1 MRTPASEL
9 SPPRRPATLRLP
21 HRRIAT
27 SPHRRVTAPPA
38 GNIFEGDWKEGKPQ
52 LKDTKSK
59 DWANLL
65 PWLNETVT
73 LTLTLALTLT
83 LPSRATLAQRDGA
96 HPFAEELALTLTRI
110 RTRTRTRWGRC
121 PPLRGGTAATSPC

>member
-1 MRTPASEL
+1 MCSCAHSCLLPPSSLHPAA
-9 SPPRRPATLRLP
+9 PP
-21 HRRIAT
+21 HRCPA
-27 SPHRRVTAPPA
+27 APPA

-73 LTLTLALTLT
+73 LTLTLTLT
-83 LPSRATLAQRDGA
+83 CYPGS
-96 HPFAEELALTLTRI
+96 
-110 RTRTRTRWGRC
+110 TRWRS
-121 PPLRGGTAATSPC
+121 PLRGGTHPNPNPNPNPKSKQVGSVPTPSRRNGGYESVLTDEPEHR

>member
-1 MRTPASEL
+1 MCGWAGGAWHIARVQRVCSCAHSRLLPPSSLHPAA
-9 SPPRRPATLRLP
+9 PP
-21 HRRIAT
+21 HRCPA
-27 SPHRRVTAPPA
+27 APPA

-73 LTLTLALTLT
+73 LTPNPNPHV
-83 LPSRATLAQRDGA
+83 LPWLNEMAPT
-96 HPFAEELALTLTRI
+96 
-110 RTRTRTRWGRC
+110 
-121 PPLRGGTAATSPC
+121 PLRRNSP

>member
-9 SPPRRPATLRLP
+9 SPPRRPATHRLP
-21 HRRIAT
+21 HRRIAA
-27 SPHRRVTAPPA
+27 SPRRRVTAPPA

-65 PWLNETVT
+65 PWLNETVPT
-73 LTLTLALTLT
+73 
-83 LPSRATLAQRDGA
+83 
-96 HPFAEELALTLTRI
+96 
-110 RTRTRTRWGRC
+110 
-121 PPLRGGTAATSPC
+121 PLCGGTSPNPNPNPNP